1 MTKGQKADGRVN
13 RRSPRYRAGE
23 PAKPAPKKGTRK
35 AAEDA
40 PLVYEPGRTTPV
52 TDEEALHVLRRKR
65 KAELE
70 EAYADAGPAE
80 LKAAKLPPTLAQA
93 LKDPKY
99 MPTELSRWDVAKQ
112 PIGMRLPKPLI
123 ERLNALAE
131 IEDVFLTTEVE
142 LAVWKLLKEPPRD
155 PKVRREEYLAY
166 LRETIGADR
175 ALAMLDKM
183 FGSDS

>member
-1 MTKGQKADGRVN
+1 MTRSKNADWRVN

-23 PAKPAPKKGTRK
+23 PAKPGPKKGTRK

-40 PLVYEPGRTTPV
+40 PLAYEPGRTTPV
-52 TDEEALHVLRRKR
+52 TDDEALHVLRRKR

-70 EAYADAGPAE
+70 ETYADADPEA
-80 LKAAKLPPTLAQA
+80 LKAAGLPPTLAQA
-93 LKDPKY
+93 LKDPDH

-112 PIGMRLPKPLI
+112 PIGMRWPRPMV

-131 IEDVFLTTEVE
+131 IEGVYLTTEVE

-155 PKVRREEYLAY
+155 PKVRREEYLTY

-175 ALAMLDKM
+175 AQAMLDKL
-183 FGSDS
+183 FGSQS